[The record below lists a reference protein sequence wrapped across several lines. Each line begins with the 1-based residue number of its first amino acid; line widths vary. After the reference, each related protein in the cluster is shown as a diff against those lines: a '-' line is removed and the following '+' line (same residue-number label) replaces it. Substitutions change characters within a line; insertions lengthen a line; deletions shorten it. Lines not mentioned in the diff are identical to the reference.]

1 MIWKH
6 IIFCFKGEFM
16 LKYYAHSFS
25 KTDNLMLSDFTK
37 LEDILKNGYLLSRR
51 KLGLSEEEALFN
63 GMDYISLCDLEK
75 KHPKNSAYNL
85 YIKRGLSLLFDK
97 KIEVVEPDYIYVDY
111 NTIGSIDMMHYY
123 GIKGRYS
130 DLIDEVQ
137 VKDEVSLNY
146 LRGIMLSLSR
156 MQYYYTDEYIE
167 EYLKVVSYLLDKYHL
182 DIPIIN
188 LDNEKILKKQNVL

>member
-1 MIWKH
+1 
-6 IIFCFKGEFM
+6 M
-16 LKYYAHSFS
+16 LKYYAHSFN
-25 KTDNLMLSDFTK
+25 KTDNLMLSDITK
-37 LEDILKNGYLLSRR
+37 LEDILKNGALLSRR
-51 KLGLSEEEALFN
+51 KLGLSEEDALFN

-75 KHPKNSAYNL
+75 NHPKNSAYNL
-85 YIKRGLSLLFDK
+85 YVKRGLSLLFDK
-97 KIEVVEPDYIYVDY
+97 ELKVIEPDYIYVDY
-111 NTIGSIDMMHYY
+111 NTLGSIDMIHYY

-156 MQYYYTDEYIE
+156 MQYYYSEEYIY

-188 LDNEKILKKQNVL
+188 LDNEKVLKKVDFK